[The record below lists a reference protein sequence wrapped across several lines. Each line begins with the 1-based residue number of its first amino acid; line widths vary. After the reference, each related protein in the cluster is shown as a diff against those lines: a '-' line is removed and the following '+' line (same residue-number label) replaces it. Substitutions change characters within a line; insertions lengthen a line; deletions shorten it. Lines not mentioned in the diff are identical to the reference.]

1 MVTARLTNYRTS
13 PRKMRLVAN
22 AIRGKKISDAFN
34 QLALLTKRATSPL
47 TKLLQSAVANAK
59 NNFGLDADNL
69 TIREIRVD
77 GGIVMKRS
85 MPRARGSAY
94 PIRKRTSHVIL
105 VLGERPSKKAKKDSK
120 QDNKKETK

>member
-1 MVTARLTNYRTS
+1 MITARLTNYRQA

-22 AIRGKKISDAFN
+22 AIRGKKVQDAFT
-34 QLALLTKRATSPL
+34 QLALITKKATDPL
-47 TKLLQSAVANAK
+47 AKLLKSAMANAVSQ
-59 NNFGLDADNL
+59 GLETADL
-69 TIREIRVD
+69 IVREIRID

-105 VLGERPSKKAKKDSK
+105 VLAPKPGKKIKK
-120 QDNKKETK
+120 